1 MGQDAY
7 DHCTANPKVFKKLL
21 EDAEKPLYPGCTKFT
36 KLSTLVKLYNFKTT
50 NSLSHTGF
58 SDLLTLLSDMLPLNN
73 EIPSSMYEAG
83 KTFAALGMGY
93 GKIHACPY
101 DCILYRK
108 EYKDTTSC
116 PTCGTSRWK
125 LKKNSTEIRKDVPA
139 KVLWYFPSI
148 PRFQR
153 MFQSAKIAKDMTWH
167 AHERDYVGTMC
178 HPADS
183 PSWKL
188 VDHKWPDFIAEP
200 RNLRLAISTDGIN
213 PHSSLSSRYS
223 CWPVIMITYNLPP
236 WLCMK
241 KKFMMLS
248 LLISGPQQLGNDIDV
263 YLAPLIDD
271 LKMLWEV
278 SVEAYGAYKKE
289 HFRLKAILLWTIND
303 FPALGNLSGCTVRG
317 YYACPICREGTCSH
331 RLKYGKKNTYVGH
344 RKLLPR
350 YHPCWRQKKAF
361 NGEQEFGLAPIPLT
375 GEEILNKVEGLV
387 TIWGK
392 KNKKTL
398 HVGGTKCW
406 KKKSL
411 IFDLEYWKYLHVRH
425 NLDVMHIEKNVCESL
440 IGTLLNI
447 PGKTKDGI
455 NSCLDLVEM
464 GLREELAPQIREK
477 RTYLPP
483 ACYTLSK
490 EEKRRVCTTLLEL
503 KVPEGHYSN
512 LGVVKVVDVGK
523 LDEIQKDLVV
533 TLCLLEKYLP
543 PSFLNIMVHLTVHL
557 VREVRLCGPVH
568 FRWMC
573 QFERFMKILKGYVRN
588 RNCPEGCIAESY
600 IVEETV
606 EFCAE
611 YLFGVDAIGIPS
623 NRNMTDN
630 DDIEIGRPLLL
641 IAVNGSKHI
650 VMAHMAWLKLKYH
663 RQSQSQ
669 KWLQIEHNKTFM
681 YWLHEKVSKELSG
694 QNNIS
699 NNLKWIA
706 QGPRLDV
713 IKFPGY
719 IINGCRY
726 HTKDQDNSRVS
737 QNSGVSLVATTMHV
751 TGYKDKN
758 PVFTDMSYYGVIIEI
773 WQLDY
778 NMFKI
783 PVFKCDWVD
792 NTKGIKVDELGFT
805 LVELGKIGHK
815 DNPFILASQAKQVF
829 YVQDQLDP
837 RWSVVLEPPQKQY
850 SCEKD
855 DEFNDFCI
863 EHHGFTKVLP
873 KVESLDVVD
882 DSMSSYMRGDC
893 KGTWLDNP

>member
-1 MGQDAY
+1 M
-7 DHCTANPKVFKKLL
+7 
-21 EDAEKPLYPGCTKFT
+21 
-36 KLSTLVKLYNFKTT
+36 

-58 SDLLTLLSDMLPLNN
+58 SDLLTLLGDMLPLNN
-73 EIPSSMYEAG
+73 EMPSSMYEAG
-83 KTFAALGMGY
+83 KMFAALGMGY
-93 GKIHACPY
+93 EKIHVHMIAY
-101 DCILYRK
+101 SIER
-108 EYKDTTSC
+108 
-116 PTCGTSRWK
+116 
-125 LKKNSTEIRKDVPA
+125 STKIQLHVLHVVSKDVPI
-139 KVLWYFPSI
+139 S
-148 PRFQR
+148 
-153 MFQSAKIAKDMTWH
+153 KIAKNLTWH
-167 AHERDYVGTMC
+167 AHERDYDGTMC
-178 HPADS
+178 HPTDS

-188 VDHKWPDFIAEP
+188 VDHKWPDFAAEP
-200 RNLRLAISTDGIN
+200 RNLRLAISADGTN

-241 KKFMMLS
+241 RLDFVAEPRNLRLAIFADGINPHSSLSSRYSYWPVIMITYNLSPWLCMKRKFMMLS
-248 LLISGPQQLGNDIDV
+248 LLISGPQQPGNDIDV

-271 LKMLWEV
+271 LKMLWE
-278 SVEAYGAYKKE
+278 
-289 HFRLKAILLWTIND
+289 
-303 FPALGNLSGCTVRG
+303 G
-317 YYACPICREGTCSH
+317 YYACPICSEGTCSH

-344 RKLLPR
+344 IKFLPR
-350 YHPCWRQKKAF
+350 YHPYRRQKKAF
-361 NGEQEFGLAPIPLT
+361 NGEQGFELAPIPLT

-392 KNKKTL
+392 KNKKAL
-398 HVGGTKCW
+398 HVG
-406 KKKSL
+406 
-411 IFDLEYWKYLHVRH
+411 
-425 NLDVMHIEKNVCESL
+425 
-440 IGTLLNI
+440 
-447 PGKTKDGI
+447 GKTKDGI
-455 NSCLDLVEM
+455 NSRIDLVEM
-464 GLREELAPQIREK
+464 GLREKLAPQIGEK
-477 RTYLPP
+477 RTYLSP

-503 KVPEGHYSN
+503 KVPEGYSSN
-512 LGVVKVVDVGK
+512 LGSRVSMQDLKLYGLKSHDYHVLMQQLLPVAIRSVLPKHVRHSIIRLCFFFNATCSKAVDVVK
-523 LDEIQKDLVV
+523 LDEIQKELVV

-543 PSFLNIMVHLTVHL
+543 PSFFDIMVHLTAHL

-568 FRWMC
+568 FRWMY

-600 IVEETV
+600 IVEEAV

-611 YLFGVDAIGIPS
+611 YLSGVDAIGILS
-623 NRNMTDN
+623 NRNMTVD
-630 DDIEIGRPLLL
+630 DDIEIGRPLSSGCVVTVDRNEWEQTHRYVLENTSD
-641 IAVNGSKHI
+641 IQPYI
-650 VMAHMAWLKLKYH
+650 EEHMAWLKLKYH

-681 YWLHEKVSKELSG
+681 YWLREKVSKELSS

-783 PVFKCDWVD
+783 SVFKYDWVD
-792 NTKGIKVDELGFT
+792 NTKGIRVDELGFT
-805 LVELGKIGHK
+805 LVELGRIGHK
-815 DNPFILASQAKQVF
+815 DDPFILASQAKQVF
-829 YVQDQLDP
+829 YIQDQLDP
-837 RWSVVLEPPQKQY
+837 RWSVVLEPPQKQH

-873 KVESLDVVD
+873 EVESLDVVD

-893 KGTWLDNP
+893 EGTWLDNP